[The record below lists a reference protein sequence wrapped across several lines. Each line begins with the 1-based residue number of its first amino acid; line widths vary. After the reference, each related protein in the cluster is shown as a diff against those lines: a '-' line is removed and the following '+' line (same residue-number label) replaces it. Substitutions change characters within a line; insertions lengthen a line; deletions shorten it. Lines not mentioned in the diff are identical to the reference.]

1 MNVFLLETK
10 VLCGESQ
17 TIPLGYIH
25 IYIFQELLSKF
36 MKIYG
41 NHLIERP
48 CFAEEGVLLMH

>member
-1 MNVFLLETK
+1 MNVFYWKLK
-10 VLCGESQ
+10 FYAESQ

-48 CFAEEGVLLMH
+48 CFAEEGLLLMH